1 MERIKDSI
9 IIKRPVE
16 VVFDFLRAVE
26 PRLRLNPSYELKAF
40 SKLTEG
46 PIMKGTRFRIT
57 FQTMSGINEYESEI
71 VDLRENEFIKTRDVK
86 GRLSLTLSVRPTP
99 EGTLLTHEEEFIIPV
114 GLLREEEDVA
124 QDWRSIF
131 RHILRL
137 DRVRFI
143 DHERERKISEIK
155 DDLMKR
161 LQEWLRR
168 IKENLEASP
177 HV

>member
-16 VVFDFLRAVE
+16 VVFNFLRAVE
-26 PRLRLNPSYELKAF
+26 PRLRLSPSYELKAF

-46 PIMKGTRFRIT
+46 PVMKGTRFRIT
-57 FQTMSGINEYESEI
+57 FQTGSGINEYESEV
-71 VDLRENEFIKTRDVK
+71 VDLRENEFIKTRDVR
-86 GRLSLTLSVRPTP
+86 GRLSLTLSVRPVP
-99 EGTLLTHEEEFIIPV
+99 EGTLLTHEEEFIIPEV
-114 GLLREEEDVA
+114 LLRKEEDVA

-143 DHERERKISEIK
+143 DHERERRISEIK
-155 DDLMKR
+155 DDLRKM
-161 LQEWLRR
+161 LQEWLKR
-168 IKENLEASP
+168 IKETIEASP